1 MPFSSSIVDS
11 VASDLMV
18 QVPFLSSAPVPLH
31 ALVKVRVAVWA
42 TDLPP
47 PSTLLTIAVR
57 AIESVN
63 NFS

>member
-1 MPFSSSIVDS
+1 MPLLLSKVDS
-11 VASDLMV
+11 LASDLMV
-18 QVPFLSSAPVPLH
+18 QAPFLSSVPVPLH
-31 ALVKVRVAVWA
+31 ALVNVSVAVWA